1 VAQADTLRS
10 RPDLKLLFG
19 FGETRR
25 EGGPYLRKIILANV
39 RFWPKADILPQQ
51 RSFIGSLNRD
61 PRVFSWHSR
70 TEKGP
75 VDKRSTQQCRGP
87 PKP

>member
-39 RFWPKADILPQQ
+39 PLLAQSGHPTAAEELYRFFE
-51 RSFIGSLNRD
+51 S
-61 PRVFSWHSR
+61 
-70 TEKGP
+70 GP
-75 VDKRSTQQCRGP
+75 EGVLLAFTDREGTR
-87 PKP
+87 